1 MDIDERC
8 DMMTSAMLEEAKSV
22 ALTEKRKI
30 VRSEED
36 KEIEE
41 LDQRRKEIRFKES
54 KTTTEKV
61 EYAEIV
67 KLVKKKQRQR
77 NRRKTSKLILET
89 FESGRGPKTI
99 QKMECKKSRMR
110 KLKQKDGN
118 ITSERSKLLEICAD
132 FYQELYG

>member
-8 DMMTSAMLEEAKSV
+8 DMVTSAMLEEAKSV
-22 ALTEKRKI
+22 APTEKRKI

-41 LDQRRKEIRFKES
+41 LDQRRKEIRLKES

-67 KLVKKKQRQR
+67 KLGEKET
-77 NRRKTSKLILET
+77 TSK
-89 FESGRGPKTI
+89 KTD
-99 QKMECKKSRMR
+99 E
-110 KLKQKDGN
+110 
-118 ITSERSKLLEICAD
+118 KLLNS
-132 FYQELYG
+132 FWKL